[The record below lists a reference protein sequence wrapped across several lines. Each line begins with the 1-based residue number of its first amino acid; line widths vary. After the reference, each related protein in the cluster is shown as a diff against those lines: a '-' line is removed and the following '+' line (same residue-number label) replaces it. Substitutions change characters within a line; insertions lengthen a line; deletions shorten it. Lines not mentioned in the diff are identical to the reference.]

1 MGCCFSA
8 GKVTAPPVAA
18 AQIPPPLEEESVKEV
33 VVQSVSVSV
42 PIPISVPVPVPDLV
56 PSAPTVSDS
65 EAQVPLPLSPPAP
78 EISHSKSDICSV
90 SVSHSYSTATTAT
103 AASILEDDALSK
115 PHRPPPPSSSTSRRN
130 RPDRVLRSPAEWHS
144 PQGKQLRPRLVRERQ
159 SRQPNPTHNRRNV
172 DSGPLPRSGL
182 SDNPRRRSQSP
193 ATRAPSSARR
203 SPMKK
208 RVGAPEKDGATEVKK
223 KEEETEKVTAE
234 VKKEED
240 VTAVRDPEV
249 SMECFIF
256 LWWSLLLSSLLTL
269 MWLIV
274 FFLSLFLICKLRN
287 V

>member
-1 MGCCFSA
+1 MRQSLAKVEKIKEMGCCLSA
-8 GKVTAPPVAA
+8 GKVTAPPVSA
-18 AQIPPPLEEESVKEV
+18 AQIPPPIEEESVKEV
-33 VVQSVSVSV
+33 VVQSVSVSIPV
-42 PIPISVPVPVPDLV
+42 PISVPVPVPVPDIV

-65 EAQVPLPLSPPAP
+65 EAQVPLPFSPAAP
-78 EISHSKSDICSV
+78 EISQNKSDICSV
-90 SVSHSYSTATTAT
+90 SVSHSFSTATTAT

-115 PHRPPPPSSSTSRRN
+115 PHRPLPPPPSTSRRN
-130 RPDRVLRSPAEWHS
+130 RTDRVLRSPGERHS

-193 ATRAPSSARR
+193 ATRGPSSARR

-208 RVGAPEKDGATEVKK
+208 REEAPVREVRK
-223 KEEETEKVTAE
+223 KEVEETKLDVE

-240 VTAVRDPEV
+240 VAAVRDPEV

-256 LWWSLLLSSLLTL
+256 L
-269 MWLIV
+269 
-274 FFLSLFLICKLRN
+274 
-287 V
+287 

>member
-18 AQIPPPLEEESVKEV
+18 AQVPPPIEEESVKEV

-42 PIPISVPVPVPDLV
+42 PVPISVPAPIPVPDLV
-56 PSAPTVSDS
+56 PSAPTVSNS
-65 EAQVPLPLSPPAP
+65 ESQVPRPLSPPAP
-78 EISHSKSDICSV
+78 EISQNKSDICSV

-115 PHRPPPPSSSTSRRN
+115 PYRPPPPSSSTSRRN
-130 RPDRVLRSPAEWHS
+130 RPDRVLRSQAERHS

-159 SRQPNPTHNRRNV
+159 SRQPNSTHNRRNV

-193 ATRAPSSARR
+193 ATRGPSSARR

-208 RVGAPEKDGATEVKK
+208 RVGAPDKDGATEVKK
-223 KEEETEKVTAE
+223 KEEEEEAKVTVE

-240 VTAVRDPEV
+240 VTTVRDPEV

-256 LWWSLLLSSLLTL
+256 L
-269 MWLIV
+269 
-274 FFLSLFLICKLRN
+274 
-287 V
+287 

>member
-8 GKVTAPPVAA
+8 GKVTPPPVAA
-18 AQIPPPLEEESVKEV
+18 AQVPPPIEEESVKEV

-42 PIPISVPVPVPDLV
+42 PVTVPDLV

-65 EAQVPLPLSPPAP
+65 EAQVPRPLSPPAP
-78 EISHSKSDICSV
+78 EISQNKSDICSV
-90 SVSHSYSTATTAT
+90 SVSHSYSTATTATTAT

-115 PHRPPPPSSSTSRRN
+115 PHRPPPPSASTSRRN
-130 RPDRVLRSPAEWHS
+130 RPDRVLRSPAERHS

-193 ATRAPSSARR
+193 ATRGPSSARR

-223 KEEETEKVTAE
+223 KEEEEEAKLTVE
-234 VKKEED
+234 VRKEED
-240 VTAVRDPEV
+240 VTTVRDPEV
-249 SMECFIF
+249 SMECFI
-256 LWWSLLLSSLLTL
+256 
-269 MWLIV
+269 
-274 FFLSLFLICKLRN
+274 
-287 V
+287 

>member
-8 GKVTAPPVAA
+8 GKVTAPPVPAA
-18 AQIPPPLEEESVKEV
+18 VKIPPPIEEESVKEV

-42 PIPISVPVPVPDLV
+42 PVPISVPVPVPVPDIV
-56 PSAPTVSDS
+56 PSAATVISDS
-65 EAQVPLPLSPPAP
+65 EPQVPLPPSPPAP
-78 EISHSKSDICSV
+78 EISQSKSDICSV

-115 PHRPPPPSSSTSRRN
+115 PHRPLPPPSSSTSRRN
-130 RPDRVLRSPAEWHS
+130 RPDRVLRSPGERHS

-193 ATRAPSSARR
+193 ATRVPSSARR

-208 RVGAPEKDGATEVKK
+208 REKAPEKVGAATEVKK
-223 KEEETEKVTAE
+223 EEVEKVAVE

-240 VTAVRDPEV
+240 GEAVKDPEV

-256 LWWSLLLSSLLTL
+256 L
-269 MWLIV
+269 
-274 FFLSLFLICKLRN
+274 
-287 V
+287 